1 MAQVFLNSTQKF
13 TLYKLQNLFYQA
25 KVPFDEQKI
34 TLFVRDNVSA
44 RKVMVFGARFF
55 PAKNK
60 RSLIYKARN
69 YTVSI
74 GVLETQKGEKILV
87 NFKKEEEK

>member
-13 TLYKLQNLFYQA
+13 ALYKLQALFYQA
-25 KVPFDEQKI
+25 KVPFDDQKI

-44 RKVMVFGARFF
+44 RKVMVLGARFF
-55 PAKNK
+55 PVKNK
-60 RSLIYKARN
+60 KSLTYKVRN
-69 YTVSI
+69 CTVSI
-74 GVLETQKGEKILV
+74 RVLETQKGEKILI